1 MPREYTDHDRH
12 AFLTEAYEYVAR
24 YFENSLVELQAR
36 HEWVSTAFRPID
48 ANRFEARA
56 FTSDSERV
64 SCGIWLGGSFGT
76 DELYFSFGGVGE
88 GGYNE
93 RCRCIP
99 TLTRGLK
106 RSAWHMSG
114 STKAPPSP
122 WRALPSISGAS
133 LSNGSD
139 SRPADPV
146 AATVRNCASGCEH
159 PTFVGSER

>member
-93 RCRCIP
+93 SMSVQDDGY
-99 TLTRGLK
+99 TLFLKPLGMAHVGQHEGSALTMEGAAEYFWGL
-106 RSAWHMSG
+106 
-114 STKAPPSP
+114 
-122 WRALPSISGAS
+122 
-133 LSNGSD
+133 
-139 SRPADPV
+139 
-146 AATVRNCASGCEH
+146 
-159 PTFVGSER
+159 FVERLR